1 MVSSV
6 PEGIT
11 QIVMTIYSTCS
22 VDLFQQMIQ
31 ALANDDRI
39 TRVEYVPEEVCGI
52 AEHNY
57 CSLNATGNWDGVS
70 PKAMISEEKPS

>member
-1 MVSSV
+1 
-6 PEGIT
+6 
-11 QIVMTIYSTCS
+11 
-22 VDLFQQMIQ
+22 MIQ
-31 ALANDDRI
+31 ALVNDDRI
-39 TRVEYVPEEVCGI
+39 TRVEYIPEEVCGI